1 MNEIRAKLH
10 NSKKFLASTFIFP
23 INPRM
28 QFRRL
33 MIGGMILF
41 IFVFLVHMYLFY
53 KIESH
58 SIFQTTDTSP
68 MSVPVVNETKLA
80 TVLLRFEDKAVIR
93 SAALNLVPAV
103 ADPSQ

>member
-1 MNEIRAKLH
+1 MNEIREKL
-10 NSKKFLASTFIFP
+10 NSSKKFLTNTFIFP
-23 INPRM
+23 INPRL

-33 MIGGMILF
+33 MISGMILF
-41 IFVFLVHMYLFY
+41 GFVFLGHMYLFY

-58 SIFQTTDTSP
+58 AIFQVTDTSST
-68 MSVPVVNETKLA
+68 SVPVVNGAKLA

-103 ADPSQ
+103 ADPSK

>member
-1 MNEIRAKLH
+1 MNEIRSKL
-10 NSKKFLASTFIFP
+10 NSSKKFLTSTFIFP
-23 INPRM
+23 INPRL

-33 MIGGMILF
+33 MIGGLILF
-41 IFVFLVHMYLFY
+41 IFVFLGHMYLFY

-58 SIFQTTDTSP
+58 AIFQSADMSST
-68 MSVPVVNETKLA
+68 SVPVVNETKLA

-103 ADPSQ
+103 ADPSK